1 MARQVTQ
8 PKCLR
13 EELPPRTATGQSP
26 RTLCYCRVLPLPPT
40 KLQSVAEEQGFAVV
54 VFPKGQLPLRPGMS
68 EQELGAVF
76 TAYASSQ

>member
-1 MARQVTQ
+1 
-8 PKCLR
+8 
-13 EELPPRTATGQSP
+13 
-26 RTLCYCRVLPLPPT
+26 VLPLPPT